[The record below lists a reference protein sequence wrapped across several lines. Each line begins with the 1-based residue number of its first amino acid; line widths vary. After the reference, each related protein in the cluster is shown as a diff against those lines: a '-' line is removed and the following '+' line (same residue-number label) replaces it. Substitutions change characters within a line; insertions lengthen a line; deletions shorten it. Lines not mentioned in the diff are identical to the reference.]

1 MTREMTRGQRMRK
14 LRQEAG
20 LNIVELANLSTVSHV
35 TISRLELD
43 QGSPNLETIILL
55 ADALGLSIDEYVG
68 HVVKGV
74 KV

>member
-55 ADALGLSIDEYVG
+55 ADVLGLSIDEYVG

-74 KV
+74 T

>member
-1 MTREMTRGQRMRK
+1 MRK

-35 TISRLELD
+35 TITRLELD
-43 QGSPNLETIILL
+43 RGSPNLETIILL

>member
-1 MTREMTRGQRMRK
+1 MTRGQRMRK

-20 LNIVELANLSTVSHV
+20 LSIVELANLSTVSHV
-35 TISRLELD
+35 TITRLELD
-43 QGSPNLETIILL
+43 RGSPNLETIILL
-55 ADALGLSIDEYVG
+55 ADVLGLSIDEYVG